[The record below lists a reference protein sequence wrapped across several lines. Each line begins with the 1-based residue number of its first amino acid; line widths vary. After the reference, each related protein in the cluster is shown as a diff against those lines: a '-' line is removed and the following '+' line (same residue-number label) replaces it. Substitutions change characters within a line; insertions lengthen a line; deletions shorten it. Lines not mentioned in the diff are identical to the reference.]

1 MRRLP
6 YGILLVLVAAAM
18 LARTPIGAAA
28 QTPLR
33 ISGQLDLN
41 ASTPDDLNLNSAFR
55 GDNPFNPIRLRLFAN
70 KWVTDRIGIFTEL
83 FYDTDSGIRVNG
95 AYAVIN
101 SIGGTSWLNAR
112 LGLAPSVVGAFG
124 LRSTYFNANPLV
136 GMPLAWHYRT
146 NLSGSGTSTAAGLVG
161 ASSAPGPGVPL
172 LYDSC
177 WNIQWELLGEFGI
190 FEYSVALSP
199 GSLSSPVRSRD
210 VDGQTFMARF
220 GATLLPGLRL
230 GVSAAEGPYLSPPTL
245 DDDGNPPYPGDP
257 QDFVQGY
264 FGLDLEFLRGP
275 FAIFAEANSSAW
287 QTPLI
292 DEDLE
297 AASAF
302 VEVRYDIAT
311 QWYVAGRVDGMGFSE
326 IDAGPANGGVA
337 PWDEDVF
344 RSEFAIGYRLS
355 REVLL
360 KADWQRTTTGES
372 GWTQNL
378 LALQLSA
385 VF

>member
-1 MRRLP
+1 MKRRVSEKLW
-6 YGILLVLVAAAM
+6 VLVVGAT
-18 LARTPIGAAA
+18 LALAPLGVEA
-28 QTPLR
+28 QTALR
-33 ISGQLDLN
+33 ISGQIDLN
-41 ASTPDDLNLNSAFR
+41 AATPDDLNLNTAFR
-55 GDNPFNPIRLRLFAN
+55 GDNPYNPVRFRLFAN

-83 FYDTDSGIRVNG
+83 FYDTNSGIRVNG

-112 LGLAPSVVGAFG
+112 LGLAPSAVGSFG
-124 LRSTYFNANPLV
+124 LRSTYFNVNPLIGV
-136 GMPLAWHYRT
+136 PLAWHYRT

-161 ASSAPGPGVPL
+161 APRAPGPGVPL

-199 GSLSSPVRSRD
+199 GSLSSPVRSRE
-210 VDGQTFMARF
+210 VDGMTFMSRL
-220 GATLLPGLRL
+220 GATLMPGLSL
-230 GVSAAEGPYLSPPTL
+230 GVSIAEGPYLSPPTP
-245 DDDGNPPYPGDP
+245 DDDGNPPYPGNP
-257 QDFVQGY
+257 EDFVQGY
-264 FGLDLEFLRGP
+264 FGLDLQFMRGP
-275 FAIFAEANSSAW
+275 LAIFAEANASAW

-292 DEDLE
+292 AEDLE

-302 VEVRYDIAT
+302 VEVRYDVAT
-311 QWYVAGRVDGMGFSE
+311 QWYLAGRVDGMGFSE
-326 IDAGPANGGVA
+326 VDAGPANGGVA
-337 PWDEDVF
+337 PWDQDVF
-344 RSEFAIGYRLS
+344 RSEFAVGYRLS
-355 REVLL
+355 REILL

-378 LALQLSA
+378 FAAQLSA